1 MLGVNIFNMNMVG
14 LPGHDYSSHD
24 VKIGDVWGY
33 KNVANLLLKA

>member
-1 MLGVNIFNMNMVG
+1 MSTFKFANN
-14 LPGHDYSSHD
+14 D